1 MELLLPTLAQMFFL
15 FAFLF
20 LGFLLAKIRFLPDNA
35 AAVLSRLENAIFI
48 PALVLGTFLKNC
60 TRETL
65 GEAGRIL
72 LFSFAL
78 EIVIIPL
85 AILLARL
92 CSRSTYLRKI
102 YTYGL
107 CFANFGFMGN
117 AVVEALFPEL
127 FYEYLIFTLPL
138 GFFIY
143 AWAVPCLLLPAGEGT
158 DGKRFSLRRTA
169 RSFVNPMF
177 ICMAIGAILGL
188 SGLIV
193 PPFILN
199 VVETAGSCM
208 SPVAMLLTGI
218 TVAKIDLGAVLRRPG
233 IYLATGLRLLV
244 LPLVFLLLLW
254 LLPLP
259 DTFFICA
266 VCALAM
272 PLGLNTVVVPAAYGM
287 DTSDAAGM
295 ALVSHAA
302 SIITIPLIFTLM
314 QSLL

>member
-1 MELLLPTLAQMFFL
+1 MELLLSTLAQMFFL

-20 LGFLLAKIRFLPDNA
+20 LGFLLTKLRFLPDNS

-72 LFSFAL
+72 LFSLAL
-78 EIVIIPL
+78 ELLIIPL

-92 CSRSTYLRKI
+92 CSRSAYLRKI

-107 CFANFGFMGN
+107 AFANFGFMGN
-117 AVVEALFPEL
+117 AVVEALFPDL
-127 FYEYLIFTLPL
+127 FYEYLVFTLPL
-138 GFFIY
+138 WFFIY
-143 AWAVPCLLLPAGEGT
+143 AWAVPSLLLPRAEGE
-158 DGKRFSLRRTA
+158 GKRFSLGRTL

-177 ICMAIGAILGL
+177 ICMAIGAVIGL
-188 SGLIV
+188 SGLII
-193 PPFILN
+193 PKFILN
-199 VVETAGSCM
+199 VVDTAGSCM

-218 TVAKIDLGAVLRRPG
+218 TVAKIDLRAVLRRPG
-233 IYLATGLRLLV
+233 IYVATALRLV
-244 LPLVFLLLLW
+244 ALPLLFLLVLW

-259 DTFFICA
+259 DPFVICA

-272 PLGLNTVVVPAAYGM
+272 PLGLNTVVVPAAYGL

-295 ALVSHAA
+295 ALVSHVC
-302 SIITIPLIFTLM
+302 SILTIPLIFALM
-314 QSLL
+314 QAVL